1 MADLDNEVED
11 LDLEYSESTDTYSE
25 PDEITYDEAMK
36 WKKDSESLEKAVNNY
51 VKPSKELLKK
61 FGVKNF
67 KELSEMADRLSQ
79 EKTGLN
85 EEKVKEM
92 FKREKFFEKNPNAE
106 AYREKMAEYEKTGLS
121 LDEAYLLA
129 SKNDAEI
136 DRNRNIY

>member
-1 MADLDNEVED
+1 MADLDTEVED
-11 LDLEYSESTDTYSE
+11 LDLENSESIDTYSE

-79 EKTGLN
+79 EKTGLT
-85 EEKVKEM
+85 EDKIKDII
-92 FKREKFFEKNPNAE
+92 KKDKFFENTPNAE
-106 AYREKMAEYEKTGLS
+106 AYRDKMEQYTK
-121 LDEAYLLA
+121 
-129 SKNDAEI
+129 K
-136 DRNRNIY
+136 

>member
-1 MADLDNEVED
+1 
-11 LDLEYSESTDTYSE
+11 
-25 PDEITYDEAMK
+25 MK